1 MSPQCVLAAAST
13 LRRRRCTL
21 PVAVAAAQATY
32 LRVGGVGRWR
42 SFAHIVVNEK
52 SGVAIISDVGN
63 KILCLG
69 HYSLDKTNLYAMPD
83 G

>member
-1 MSPQCVLAAAST
+1 MAFVRAYSSK
-13 LRRRRCTL
+13 REIW
-21 PVAVAAAQATY
+21 
-32 LRVGGVGRWR
+32 GGHHG
-42 SFAHIVVNEK
+42 
-52 SGVAIISDVGN
+52 SDVGN